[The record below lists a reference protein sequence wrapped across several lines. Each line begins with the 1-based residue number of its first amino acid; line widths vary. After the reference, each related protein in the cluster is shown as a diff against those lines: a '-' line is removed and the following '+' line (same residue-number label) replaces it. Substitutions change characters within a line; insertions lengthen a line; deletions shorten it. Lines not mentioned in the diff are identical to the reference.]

1 MNKEEVLGDIRLMK
15 AMLNQAVIDAT
26 YVPDTKD
33 IARDK
38 RYLERESNGENPKR
52 LQNNLYWKRDAIKW
66 IYSKD
71 ELIELCCY
79 HSNVDIDKVIEII
92 EFKNKEKKSYV

>member
-38 RYLERESNGENPKR
+38 RYLERESNGENRKR
-52 LQNNLYWKRDAIKW
+52 LQNNLYWKRDAIEW

-79 HSNVDIDKVIEII
+79 HSNMDIDQVIKLI
-92 EFKNKEKKSYV
+92 ELKNKEKKAYV

>member
-15 AMLNQAVIDAT
+15 AMLNLAVVDAT
-26 YVPDTKD
+26 YVPDIAD

-38 RYLERESNGENPKR
+38 RYLERESNGENPKK
-52 LQNNLYWKRDAIKW
+52 LQNKLYWKRDAIKW

-79 HSNVDIDKVIEII
+79 HSNVNIDQVISLI
-92 EFKNKEKKSYV
+92 ESKNKEKKAYV

>member
-1 MNKEEVLGDIRLMK
+1 MNKSEYFGEIRLMQS
-15 AMLNQAVIDAT
+15 MLMQAITDAT

-52 LQNNLYWKRDAIKW
+52 LQNDLYWKRDAIEW
-66 IYSKD
+66 IYSKN

-79 HSNVDIDKVIEII
+79 HSNMDIDQVITLI
-92 EFKNKEKKSYV
+92 ELKNKEKKSYV